1 MIQQR
6 SGLHFLLLIGLL
18 AGSGVLLAHAQV
30 PFPGQCSEVK
40 VVEDFD
46 VEAYLGIWYEH
57 SKYPFAFEIGKKC
70 IYANYSLIDN
80 ETLSVVNGGINRLTG
95 NPSNISGT
103 AKVIGPARLAVAFF
117 PGQQTTRANYLV
129 LGTDYESFSVVY
141 SCTNVTSLANIKIV
155 WILTRER
162 EPTAETIASA
172 KQILADNKISQ
183 SFLIDTLQSK
193 CPKLD
198 SNGTDFG
205 AEDLTA
211 GDPIDDFVGT
221 VLPNA
226 IEKA

>member
-6 SGLHFLLLIGLL
+6 SGLHLLLLIGLL
-18 AGSGVLLAHAQV
+18 AGNEVLLAHAQV
-30 PFPGQCSEVK
+30 PFPGKCPEVK
-40 VVEDFD
+40 VMEDFD
-46 VEAYLGIWYEH
+46 VEAYLGIWYEY

-70 IYANYSLIDN
+70 IYANYSIINN

-95 NPSNISGT
+95 NPSSISGT
-103 AKVIGPARLAVAFF
+103 AKVLGPARLAVAFF
-117 PGQQTTRANYLV
+117 PGQQTTKPNYMV

-141 SCTNVTSLANIKIV
+141 SCTNVISLANIKFA

-162 EPTAETIASA
+162 EPTAATIAAA
-172 KQILADNKISQ
+172 KEILADNKISE
-183 SFLIDTLQSK
+183 SFFIDTQQSN

-205 AEDLTA
+205 AEDLTV
-211 GDPIDDFVGT
+211 GDPIDEFVGT